1 MCIRDRLVQHVN
13 AHMDAI
19 ATAAQ
24 EQSVGLGEVNTAVNH
39 MDQATQKNAAM
50 VEEMNAA
57 GAGLAQE
64 STNLSTLIGAF
75 QLGGRTAQLR
85 DVARRMQEP
94 AAPARVAAAAAA
106 PVYASHGNAAVANKD
121 WEEF

>member
-1 MCIRDRLVQHVN
+1 
-13 AHMDAI
+13 
-19 ATAAQ
+19 
-24 EQSVGLGEVNTAVNH
+24 

-64 STNLSTLIGAF
+64 SSNLSTLIGAF
-75 QLGGRTAQLR
+75 QLGGRTQQLR
-85 DVARRMQEP
+85 DTARRMQEP
-94 AAPARVAAAAAA
+94 SAPVPSRSPAPARAPRTAAPA
-106 PVYASHGNAAVANKD
+106 YASHGNAAVANKD